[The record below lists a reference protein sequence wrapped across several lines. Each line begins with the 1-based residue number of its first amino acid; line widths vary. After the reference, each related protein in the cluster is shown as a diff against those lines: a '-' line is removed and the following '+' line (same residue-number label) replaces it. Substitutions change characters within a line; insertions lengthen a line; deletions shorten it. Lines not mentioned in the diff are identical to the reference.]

1 MLCNGYGDCNDD
13 SDESTSPCGNCAADH
28 IFRCKKA
35 GFNVCLNVKY
45 KCDGDGNCDDASDET
60 TSLCMPP
67 SSDEMFAFED
77 QSKCFQETV
86 LCNGYTGARADSSNI

>member
-1 MLCNGYGDCNDD
+1 MFD
-13 SDESTSPCGNCAADH
+13 
-28 IFRCKKA
+28 
-35 GFNVCLNVKY
+35 VCLKVEY
-45 KCDGDGNCDDASDET
+45 KCDGDNDCDDASDES

-86 LCNGYTGARADSSNI
+86 LCNGYGVCNDDSDESTSPSDNCAADHLFRCLMFD